1 MSNFIREISLI
12 GQEKFDKLQGS
23 AVAVFGLGGVGSF
36 VVEALARAGVGKLL
50 LCDNDVIAPHNINR
64 QLFALRSTVGKFK
77 TDLAEERVRDIN
89 ENIVVDKRTCYYDA
103 TNMDEFD
110 LSAYDYVAD
119 CIDSVT
125 SKILLAVNSKNAGV
139 PIISCMGTG
148 NKLYQNFS
156 VSDIYKTTDCPLAKV
171 MRKELKKRG
180 VEHLKVVYSTE
191 KPRKPLLE
199 IESNKRQTP
208 ASISFVPSVAG
219 LTLAGEIIRNI
230 IGE

>member
-77 TDLAEERVRDIN
+77 ADLAEERVRDIN

-103 TNMDEFD
+103 TNMGEFD

-156 VSDIYKTTDCPLAKV
+156 VSDIYQTTDCPLAKV

>member
-1 MSNFIREISLI
+1 MSDFIREISLI

-125 SKILLAVNSKNAGV
+125 SKILLAVNSRNAGV